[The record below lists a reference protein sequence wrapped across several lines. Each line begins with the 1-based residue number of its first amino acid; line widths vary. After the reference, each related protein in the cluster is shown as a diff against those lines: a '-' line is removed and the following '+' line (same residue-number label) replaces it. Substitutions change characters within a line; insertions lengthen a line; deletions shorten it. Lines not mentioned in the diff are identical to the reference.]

1 MITGKKR
8 SHFFAVLAMMI
19 WGMSYVWTK
28 VVFQCYSQF
37 TTVFLRFLISSII
50 LIVYLKFSGKMT
62 GIDKKDYV
70 LILLTALFNPFLYF
84 LGENF
89 GLKYA
94 SPTVSA
100 VIISTIPVF
109 TPIAVFIVAKE
120 RLSKLNVF
128 GLIVSFLG
136 IILIIFEK
144 DYSIQASPLSL
155 VFLFGAVI
163 VAIIYSFFLKKLA
176 KKYSSITLITYLNI
190 IGTIYF
196 LPFFLMFDFSEF
208 INIIPTV
215 DVVVS
220 LILLGVF
227 ASSLAFIFFTIS
239 VRNLGIIKTN
249 LYTNLIPVFAAFV
262 SYFYLGEY
270 FDLNKIIGVLIVI
283 LGVLI
288 SQINKPRIIRIF
300 S

>member
-1 MITGKKR
+1 
-8 SHFFAVLAMMI
+8 
-19 WGMSYVWTK
+19 
-28 VVFQCYSQF
+28 
-37 TTVFLRFLISSII
+37 
-50 LIVYLKFSGKMT
+50 
-62 GIDKKDYV
+62 
-70 LILLTALFNPFLYF
+70 
-84 LGENF
+84 
-89 GLKYA
+89 
-94 SPTVSA
+94 
-100 VIISTIPVF
+100 
-109 TPIAVFIVAKE
+109 
-120 RLSKLNVF
+120 
-128 GLIVSFLG
+128 
-136 IILIIFEK
+136 
-144 DYSIQASPLSL
+144 
-155 VFLFGAVI
+155 
-163 VAIIYSFFLKKLA
+163 
-176 KKYSSITLITYLNI
+176 
-190 IGTIYF
+190 
-196 LPFFLMFDFSEF
+196 MFDFSEF